1 MPSRTGTA
9 SQVDGSA
16 GSGSGSVTVPVDA
29 TMVVALWSCYDAP
42 AISMSSLTLG
52 GNAFAIQAQI
62 ANVTTVGS
70 EKSGVGVAILED
82 LPGTG
87 TQTFAWN
94 WSAAGA
100 LDEGGGIFLVW
111 VKDHNRGDA
120 VRGTA
125 TNAGTGS
132 TNVLNIPT
140 TDPGDL
146 LLALAMSFNFGGS
159 NPALDGSVFVNNV
172 IIGGDSYDVSEV
184 TPGSGSTTTINM
196 TGEDYSAMV
205 SISLKAASPVISK
218 SKRSRNP
225 KPILRQPVRRR

>member
-9 SQVDGSA
+9 SQVDGSG
-16 GSGSGSVTVPVDA
+16 GSGSTSVTVPVDA
-29 TMVVALWSCYDAP
+29 TMAVALWSCFDTP
-42 AISMSSLTLG
+42 AITMSSLTLG
-52 GNAFAIQAQI
+52 GNAFTIQTQI

-70 EKSGVGVAILED
+70 EKSGVGVAILEN

-87 TQTFAWN
+87 AQTFAWN
-94 WSAAGA
+94 WSNAGA

-125 TNAGTGS
+125 TDAGTGS
-132 TNVLNIPT
+132 ANVLNIPT
-140 TDPGDL
+140 TDVDDL

-159 NPALDGSVFVNNV
+159 NPALDGSVFVNNAL
-172 IIGGDSYDVSEV
+172 IGGDSYDVSQV
-184 TPGSGSTTTINM
+184 TPGSPTTTINM

-205 SISLKAASPVISK
+205 SISLKVASPLISR
-218 SKRSRNP
+218 SQRSRNP
-225 KPILRQPVRRR
+225 KPILRRPVGRR